1 MKLPSPERL
10 RIRKNFGRIKAPIE
24 VPYLLMVQKKSYDEF
39 LQKDVPPERRKNQG
53 LQEVFNHIFP
63 LKSSNGLY
71 ELRFLKYEIGE
82 PRYEVEECK
91 RKKQTYAAPLYVT
104 LQFEL
109 RDPETNEIDEIK
121 EEELYFGEIPI
132 MTDTASFVI
141 NGTERVVVNQLHRSP
156 GVVFVEEK
164 IKSNIQRVNH
174 TARVIPYRGSWLD
187 FEFDHRDLLFAR
199 VDRRKKLLATY
210 ILRALGMSEEEIL
223 KYFYRPQKIW
233 IEDREK
239 FYISYYPDFLAGLK
253 AETEIY
259 DPDTGKLVYT
269 LKRGK
274 KIPQRK
280 VWKFLLEEVPVDKGI
295 GRKVGIDYHDL
306 DGRIF
311 IKAGE
316 IITREHVEKAK
327 EAVIKSFTVF
337 KVDRLRATKQ
347 DIIGKVAARDHID
360 PETGEIIFP
369 INTELTDEILNALI
383 EAGFKE
389 IDVLY
394 IDNYHVGPYLRNTLK
409 ADRCSSTEE
418 ALIEIYRKLRPGDP
432 HNIDAAK
439 KLFYELFFDPQ
450 RYDLSEVGRVRI
462 NEKLKL
468 NFPVDMRTL
477 TKEDILETVK
487 YLLEM
492 KDGRAEEDDIDHL
505 GNRRVRSVGE
515 LVENQFQAG
524 MTRIKRAVEER
535 FKTMDYEMA
544 KASDIREIINS
555 KSVISTLNEF
565 FGSSQLSQFMDQV
578 NPLSETTHKRRLSA
592 LGPGGLTR
600 ERAGFEVRD
609 VHTTHYGRI
618 CPIETPEGPNIG
630 LISSLTTYARA
641 NKYGFLET
649 PYRKVMDGKVTD
661 EIVYLTATREENHVI
676 AQANASVDEE
686 GRFINEYVAARKG
699 GEFIMAKAS
708 EITLMDVSPTQIV
721 SVAASLI
728 PFLEHDDANRALMG
742 SNMQRQAVPLMKTEA
757 PLVGSGMESVVA
769 RDSGVS
775 VVARRSGTVEY
786 VDSQRIVIRVDEEEI
801 SGEEGDVGLDIYN
814 LKKFKR
820 SNQNTTVT
828 QKPTVK
834 NGDYVKKG
842 EIIADGQAV
851 EHGELAL
858 GRNVLV
864 AFIPWRGY
872 NFEDAVLVSE
882 RLVKEDVFTSIHV
895 EEFEI
900 SARETKLGPEI
911 VTRDIPG
918 LSEEVVRDLDEEGVV
933 RIGAKVKPGDI
944 LVGKITPKGESQ
956 LDPEDRLLK
965 AIFGSKAGDF
975 KDSSLRVPPGV
986 YGTVIEVDILTKK
999 GVQRDR
1005 RARAILQAELEEL
1018 DNEKR
1023 EELTILY
1030 RETLSRIKPFVVGF
1044 PLASKW
1050 SISRSRSFLKGH
1062 EITESEWDDVIGIL
1076 KGQKVENILKDLKV
1090 SDKNANER
1098 LVQFIRNL
1106 NSKVKSLE
1114 KFYRE
1119 KKERL
1124 EKSDE
1129 LGAGEIKRI
1138 KVYVAIKRKLQVGDK
1153 MAGRH
1158 GNKGVISRVLPIE
1171 DMPFL
1176 PDGTPVDVVLNP
1188 LGVPSRMN
1196 VGQVLETHLGWA
1208 AKELGKKIAKM
1219 IEEST
1224 TPDFIRE
1231 YLKKIYKNSAG
1242 VDVLD
1247 KYSDEELIEYARK
1260 LVNGIHVATPVF
1272 DGASEK
1278 EIRELLKEA
1287 GLPESG
1293 QTELYDGRTG
1303 EKFYF
1308 PVTVGVMYM
1317 LKLNHLVEDKVHARS
1332 TGPYSLITQQPLG
1345 GKAQFGGQR
1354 LGEMEVWALE
1364 AYGAAYSLQE
1374 FLTVKSDDIIGRTR
1388 IYDQIIK
1395 GNPQLEPGVPESF
1408 NVLFRELRGLAL
1420 DVDLLEELPE
1430 EGEEKE

>member
-10 RIRKNFGRIKAPIE
+10 RIRKNFGRIKAPLEI
-24 VPYLLMVQKKSYDEF
+24 PYLLEVQKRSYEEF
-39 LQKDVPPERRKNQG
+39 LQKDVPPEKRKNQG
-53 LQEVFNHIFP
+53 LQEVFNQIFP
-63 LKSSNGLY
+63 IKSSNGLF
-71 ELRFLKYEIGE
+71 ELKFVKYEIGE
-82 PRYEVEECK
+82 PRYDVDECK
-91 RKKQTYAAPLYVT
+91 RKKQTYGAPLHVH
-104 LQFEL
+104 LQLIL
-109 RDPETNEIDEIK
+109 REPSTGQISEIK
-121 EEELYFGEIPI
+121 EEEIYFGEIPL
-132 MTDTASFVI
+132 MTDTASFII

-156 GVVFVEEK
+156 GVVFVKEK
-164 IKSNIQRVNH
+164 MKSTAQRINYN
-174 TARVIPYRGSWLD
+174 ARLIPYRGSWLD

-199 VDRRKKLLATY
+199 IDRKKKLFATY

-223 KYFYRPQKIW
+223 NYFYRPQKIW
-233 IEDREK
+233 IEGPDK
-239 FYISYYPDFLAGLK
+239 FYISYYPKFLSGLK
-253 AETEIY
+253 ARTTIY
-259 DPDTGKLVYT
+259 DPETGEPVIT
-269 LKRGK
+269 LKKGK
-274 KIPQRK
+274 SVPKRALRYL
-280 VWKFLLEEVPVDKGI
+280 VETVPVEKSI
-295 GRKVGIDYHDL
+295 GRKVADDYLDL
-306 DGRIF
+306 NGKVF
-311 IKAGE
+311 IRAGE
-316 IITREHVEKAK
+316 IITEEHVKKAK
-327 EAVIKSFTVF
+327 EARREFFEVY
-337 KVDRLRATKQ
+337 KVDRLEATKE
-347 DIIGKVAARDHID
+347 DIIGKIAARDHID
-360 PETGEIIFP
+360 PQTGEILFKV
-369 INTELTDEILNALI
+369 NEELTEEILEKLI
-383 EAGFKE
+383 QAGIRE

-409 ADRCSSTEE
+409 VDRASNPEE

-432 HNIDAAK
+432 HNIDAAR
-439 KLFYELFFDPQ
+439 KLFHELFFDPQ

-468 NFPVDMRTL
+468 DFPVTQRVL
-477 TKEDILETVK
+477 TREDILETIR

-515 LVENQFQAG
+515 LVENQFRVG
-524 MTRIKRAVEER
+524 MVKIERAVQEKM
-535 FKTMDYEMA
+535 KTMSYEDA
-544 KASDIREIINS
+544 IASNIRDIISS
-555 KSVISTLNEF
+555 KPVISALNEF

-630 LISSLTTYARA
+630 LISSLTTYARV
-641 NKYGFLET
+641 NKYGFIET
-649 PYRKVMDGKVTD
+649 PYRVVKDGKVTD
-661 EIVYLTATREENHVI
+661 EIVYLTAPKEENHVI
-676 AQANASVDEE
+676 AQANAPVDEE
-686 GRFINEYVAARKG
+686 GRFVNEYVAARHQ

-708 EITLMDVSPTQIV
+708 EVTLMDVSPNQVV

-757 PLVGSGMESVVA
+757 PLVGTGMEKIVA

-786 VDSQRIVIRVDEEEI
+786 VDSQRIVIKVDESEI
-801 SGEEGDVGLDIYN
+801 EEEGDVGLDIYN

-820 SNQNTTVT
+820 SNQDTTIN
-828 QKPTVK
+828 QKPIVK
-834 NGDYVKKG
+834 KGDYVRKG
-842 EIIADGQAV
+842 EVIADGHAV

-872 NFEDAVLVSE
+872 NFEDAILVSE
-882 RLVKEDVFTSIHV
+882 RLVKEDVYTSIHI
-895 EEFEI
+895 EEYEVA
-900 SARETKLGPEI
+900 ARETKLGPEVI
-911 VTRDIPG
+911 TRDIPG
-918 LSEEVVRDLDEEGVV
+918 LSEEAVKDLDEEGII

-986 YGTVIEVDILTKK
+986 YGTVIGVDILTKK

-1005 RARAILQAELEEL
+1005 RAKAILAAEIEKLEREKEEEL
-1018 DNEKR
+1018 RILFR
-1023 EELTILY
+1023 EAFA
-1030 RETLSRIKPFVVGF
+1030 RIKPLIVGKELS
-1044 PLASKW
+1044 PKW
-1050 SISRSRSFLKGH
+1050 SMGKDISFARGHKITEKEWEEVVEKAQNTRSETLLKFLK
-1062 EITESEWDDVIGIL
+1062 EARV
-1076 KGQKVENILKDLKV
+1076 KDKE
-1090 SDKNANER
+1090 ANEK
-1098 LVQFIRNL
+1098 LSQFIKNFSSKVRNL
-1106 NSKVKSLE
+1106 E
-1114 KFYRE
+1114 KLYKA

-1129 LGAGEIKRI
+1129 LSAGEIKRI
-1138 KVYVAIKRKLQVGDK
+1138 KVYIAIKRKLQVGDK

-1158 GNKGVISRVLPIE
+1158 GNKGVISKILPVE

-1176 PDGTPVDVVLNP
+1176 PDGTPIDIVLNP

-1208 AKELGKKIAKM
+1208 ARELGRKVAEMVEKATSP
-1219 IEEST
+1219 E
-1224 TPDFIRE
+1224 FIRE
-1231 YLKKIYKNSAG
+1231 YLKKIYGDSEEAKI
-1242 VDVLD
+1242 LD
-1247 KYSDEELIEYARK
+1247 SYNDEEILEYARK
-1260 LVNGIHVATPVF
+1260 LKDGIHIATPVF
-1272 DGASEK
+1272 DGAHEE
-1278 EIRELLKEA
+1278 EIKELLREA

-1303 EKFYF
+1303 EKFHF

-1317 LKLNHLVEDKVHARS
+1317 MKLIHLVEDKVHARS
-1332 TGPYSLITQQPLG
+1332 IGPYSLITQQPLG

-1364 AYGAAYSLQE
+1364 AYGAAYTLQE
-1374 FLTVKSDDIIGRTR
+1374 FLTVKSDDVIGRTR
-1388 IYDQIIK
+1388 IYYQIVK
-1395 GNPQLEPGVPESF
+1395 GDPKLEPGVPESF

-1420 DVDLLEELPE
+1420 DVELLEELPE
-1430 EGEEKE
+1430 EEKE

>member
-10 RIRKNFGRIKAPIE
+10 RVRKNFGRIKAPISI
-24 VPYLLMVQKKSYDEF
+24 PYLLEVQKKSYSEF
-39 LQKDVPPERRKNQG
+39 LQKDVPPEKRKNQG
-53 LQEVFNHIFP
+53 LQEVFNQLFP
-63 LKSSNGLY
+63 IKSSNGLY
-71 ELRFLKYEIGE
+71 ELRFVKYEIGE

-91 RKKQTYAAPLYVT
+91 RKKQTYAAPLHVN
-104 LQFEL
+104 LQFVL
-109 RDPETNEIDEIK
+109 KDPETREIMEIK
-121 EEELYFGEIPI
+121 EEEIYFGEIPL

-156 GVVFVEEK
+156 GVVFVQEK
-164 IKSNIQRVNH
+164 VKTSTQRVSY
-174 TARVIPYRGSWLD
+174 TARIIPYRGSWLD
-187 FEFDHRDLLFAR
+187 FEFDHRDYLFAR
-199 VDRRKKLLATY
+199 IDRKKKLFATY
-210 ILRALGMSEEEIL
+210 ILRALGMSEREIL
-223 KYFYRPQKIW
+223 SYFYRPQKIW
-233 IEDREK
+233 IEGKNE
-239 FYISYYPDFLAGLK
+239 FYISYYPEFLNGLK
-253 AETEIY
+253 AQTEIY
-259 DPDTGKLVYT
+259 DPDTGKLIYT
-269 LKRGK
+269 VKRGK
-274 KIPQRK
+274 NVPKRIRRYLVQSLP
-280 VWKFLLEEVPVDKGI
+280 LEESI
-295 GRKVGIDYHDL
+295 GKKVARDYRDL
-306 DGRIF
+306 DGKIF
-311 IKAGE
+311 IRAGE
-316 IITREHVEKAK
+316 VITEEHVKKAREARLESFEVYRIEKLKASK
-327 EAVIKSFTVF
+327 E
-337 KVDRLRATKQ
+337 DLL
-347 DIIGKVAARDHID
+347 GKVAAKDHIN

-369 INTELTDEILNALI
+369 INTELTEEILDELM
-383 EAGFKE
+383 EAGIKE
-389 IDVLY
+389 IEVLY
-394 IDNYHVGPYLRNTLK
+394 IDNYYVGPYLRNTLK
-409 ADRCSSTEE
+409 ADRCSSREE
-418 ALIEIYRKLRPGDP
+418 ALIEIYRKMRPGDP
-432 HNIDAAK
+432 HNIEAAE

-468 NFPVDMRTL
+468 DFPVDLRVL
-477 TKEDILETVK
+477 TKEDILETVR

-492 KDGRAEEDDIDHL
+492 RDGRAQEDDIDHL

-515 LVENQFQAG
+515 LVENQFRAG
-524 MTRIKRAVEER
+524 MVRIERAVQEK
-535 FKTMDYEMA
+535 FKTLSFDEA
-544 KASDIREIINS
+544 VGQNIRDIISS
-555 KSVISTLNEF
+555 KPVISALNEF

-630 LISSLTTYARA
+630 LISSLTTYARV
-641 NKYGFLET
+641 NKYGFIET
-649 PYRKVMDGKVTD
+649 PYRIVKDGKVTD
-661 EIVYLTATREENHVI
+661 EIVYLTAPKEENHVI
-676 AQANASVDEE
+676 AQANAPVDEN
-686 GRFINEYVAARKG
+686 GNFINEYVAARKG

-708 EITLMDVSPTQIV
+708 EVTLMDVSPNQVV

-757 PLVGSGMESVVA
+757 PFVGTGMEKYVA
-769 RDSGVS
+769 TDSGVS

-786 VDSQRIVIRVDEEEI
+786 VDSQRIVIRVDDEEI
-801 SGEEGDVGLDIYN
+801 GSEEGDVGLDIYN
-814 LKKFKR
+814 LKKFRR
-820 SNQNTTVT
+820 SNQDTTVN
-828 QKPTVK
+828 QKPIVK
-834 NGDYVKKG
+834 RGDYVKKG
-842 EIIADGQAV
+842 EIIADGHAI

-872 NFEDAVLVSE
+872 NFEDAILVSE
-882 RLVKEDVFTSIHV
+882 RLVKEDVYTSIHI
-895 EEFEI
+895 EEFEV
-900 SARETKLGPEI
+900 SARETKLGPETI
-911 VTRDIPG
+911 TRDIPG
-918 LSEEVVRDLDEEGVV
+918 LSEEAVKNLDEEGII
-933 RIGAKVKPGDI
+933 RIGAEVKPGDI

-986 YGTVIEVDILTKK
+986 YGTVIGVDILTKK

-1005 RARAILQAELEEL
+1005 RAKAILEAELERL
-1018 DNEKR
+1018 QREKE
-1023 EELTILY
+1023 EELRILY
-1030 RETLSRIKPFVVGF
+1030 RETLTRIKPFVIGQE
-1044 PLASKW
+1044 LAAKW
-1050 SISRSRSFLKGH
+1050 VLTKDVAFSKGH
-1062 EITESEWDDVIGIL
+1062 KITEEEW
-1076 KGQKVENILKDLKV
+1076 KEVEKLANTVRVEAVLKDLKV
-1090 SDKNANER
+1090 KDKQANEK
-1098 LVQFIRNL
+1098 LTQFVKNL
-1106 NSKVKSLE
+1106 NSKVKHLE
-1114 KFYRE
+1114 KFYKSR
-1119 KKERL
+1119 KERL

-1129 LGAGEIKRI
+1129 LSAGEIKRI

-1158 GNKGVISRVLPIE
+1158 GNKGVISRILPLE

-1208 AKELGKKIAKM
+1208 AKELGKKIAEMVEKAT
-1219 IEEST
+1219 S
-1224 TPDFIRE
+1224 PQFIRE
-1231 YLKKIYKNSAG
+1231 YLKKIYGDGEASEIF
-1242 VDVLD
+1242 DS
-1247 KYSDEELIEYARK
+1247 YSDEEIIRYARK
-1260 LVNGIHVATPVF
+1260 MKNGIHIATPVF
-1272 DGASEK
+1272 DGAK
-1278 EIRELLKEA
+1278 EEEIKALLKEA

-1293 QTELYDGRTG
+1293 QTDLYDGRTG
-1303 EKFYF
+1303 EKFHF

-1388 IYDQIIK
+1388 IYDQIVK
-1395 GNPQLEPGVPESF
+1395 GNPKLEPGVPESF

-1420 DVDLLEELPE
+1420 NVELLEELPE
-1430 EGEEKE
+1430 DKEEK